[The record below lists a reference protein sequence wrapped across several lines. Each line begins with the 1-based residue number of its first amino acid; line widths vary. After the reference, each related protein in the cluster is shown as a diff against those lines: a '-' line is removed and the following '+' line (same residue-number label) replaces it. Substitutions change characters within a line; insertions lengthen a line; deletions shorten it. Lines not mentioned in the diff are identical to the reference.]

1 MQTDRPCSR
10 YSLAEAILDLTGMRV
25 QTIYV
30 RLPDQKH
37 ESPQAISVLI
47 VKKRHSSTHN
57 NIMSVRLVNINIIY
71 TDSKMIIIYYYE
83 LLLLFIII
91 IILFILY
98 YFLLSRAIYIYIL
111 FLFYGQTWIQ

>member
-1 MQTDRPCSR
+1 M
-10 YSLAEAILDLTGMRV
+10 GMRV
-25 QTIYV
+25 QTVYV

-71 TDSKMIIIYYYE
+71 TDSKMIIIFYYE

-98 YFLLSRAIYIYIL
+98 YFFIISRYIYIYIYIIFIL
-111 FLFYGQTWIQ
+111 RPNLDSVISFTN